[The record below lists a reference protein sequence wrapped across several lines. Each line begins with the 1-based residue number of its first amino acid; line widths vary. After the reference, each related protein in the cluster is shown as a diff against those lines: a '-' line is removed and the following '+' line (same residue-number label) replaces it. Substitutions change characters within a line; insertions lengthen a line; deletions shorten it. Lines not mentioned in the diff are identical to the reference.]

1 MADKKIDRPKTKKT
15 ENNSNTFEVP
25 TLRNPLKTWWGKT
38 IVLILILGMII
49 LPFIALI
56 IMLIE
61 RA

>member
-1 MADKKIDRPKTKKT
+1 MAENKVKKSKPKKVAS
-15 ENNSNTFEVP
+15 NPNTFEVP

-38 IVLILILGMII
+38 IVVVLILGMII

-61 RA
+61 RQ